1 MTKIDHEASYPRLMT
16 SPTRE
21 VLGGLR
27 GVVLQGPRQAG
38 KTTLAR
44 QLAADCASAFVSLDD
59 VTALEAARLDPT
71 GFLASLPRPLFI
83 DEFQRG
89 GEAFILALK
98 VQLDRHRGAGQ
109 FLLTG
114 STNFLT
120 LPGLSESLAG
130 RVALSTLWPLRPV
143 RDRPDAR
150 RFHRPRIP
158 FADGTSSPPLSTG
171 PLRLLRTRRGRWF
184 SRSHRTDS
192 PAALPLVRFVRRGRL
207 SPDVAEL
214 AEVRDGNGLRALV
227 KLSAAQ
233 TAQELVL
240 KGLADGIGV
249 RPQTAARWL
258 DWLESV
264 FLVKVVPAWSPN
276 PTRRVIHRPKLHFVD
291 SGLCAHLLGKSGESL
306 AAPTE
311 PVAGALLET
320 FVLGELTRLCGWSE
334 TRPRLYH
341 LREHRG
347 AEVDIIAEAPDGRV
361 IAFEVKA
368 TQSRPAAGLENLV
381 RLRERLAVTPGRFV
395 HGFVLYTGAEAYS
408 LGETTSRPCPLDA
421 LWGPG

>member
-130 RVALSTLWPLRPV
+130 RVALSTLWPLSQCEI
-143 RDRPDAR
+143 DRTPGGFIDLAFRSPTELR
-150 RFHRPRIP
+150 RHR
-158 FADGTSSPPLSTG
+158 
-171 PLRLLRTRRGRWF
+171 
-184 SRSHRTDS
+184 SR
-192 PAALPLVRFVRRGRL
+192 LVRSDYFERVAVGGFPEAIGLTPRL
-207 SPDVAEL
+207 RSLWFDSYAETVVARDVAEL

-408 LGETTSRPCPLDA
+408 LGDDITALPLDA